1 MEFKLE
7 DIEETF
13 NGEIVSKIS
22 NNEYLIKIQDKEH
35 HIQILDINSR
45 GMEFVLDNHYHN
57 VNYLEN
63 QTGEMKIVLDGVSL
77 TINKNSK
84 LDEIVYKSSGGA
96 DVGSV
101 QINLRSQIPGRV
113 VSIEVKNGD
122 KVKKGDV
129 VKIKYRVSYKDT
141 FIEVVNDKGKVVHKQ
156 PFQRSP
162 WNDGRSR
169 DFTYSWV
176 LYDTQDYGDEI
187 PPGEYEIRV
196 CHKYSRNID
205 LRTWI
210 II

>member
-13 NGEIVSKIS
+13 NGEIVNKIS

-35 HIQILDINSR
+35 HILILDINSR
-45 GMEFVLDNHYHN
+45 GMEFVLDNLYHN

-129 VKIKYRVSYKDT
+129 VCVLESMKMQVSVKSHKDGEVKNLKIKEGVSVNKNDILAE
-141 FIEVVNDKGKVVHKQ
+141 IE
-156 PFQRSP
+156 
-162 WNDGRSR
+162 
-169 DFTYSWV
+169 
-176 LYDTQDYGDEI
+176 
-187 PPGEYEIRV
+187 
-196 CHKYSRNID
+196 
-205 LRTWI
+205 
-210 II
+210 

>member
-1 MEFKLE
+1 
-7 DIEETF
+7 
-13 NGEIVSKIS
+13 
-22 NNEYLIKIQDKEH
+22 
-35 HIQILDINSR
+35 
-45 GMEFVLDNHYHN
+45 LDNHYHN

-129 VKIKYRVSYKDT
+129 VCVLESMKMQVSVKSHKDGEVKNLKIKEGVSVNKNDILAE
-141 FIEVVNDKGKVVHKQ
+141 IE
-156 PFQRSP
+156 
-162 WNDGRSR
+162 
-169 DFTYSWV
+169 
-176 LYDTQDYGDEI
+176 
-187 PPGEYEIRV
+187 
-196 CHKYSRNID
+196 
-205 LRTWI
+205 
-210 II
+210 

>member
-13 NGEIVSKIS
+13 NGEIVNKIS

-45 GMEFVLDNHYHN
+45 GMEFVLDNHYHS

-129 VKIKYRVSYKDT
+129 VCVLESMKMQVSVKSHKDGEVKNLKIKEGVSVNKNDILAE
-141 FIEVVNDKGKVVHKQ
+141 IE
-156 PFQRSP
+156 
-162 WNDGRSR
+162 
-169 DFTYSWV
+169 
-176 LYDTQDYGDEI
+176 
-187 PPGEYEIRV
+187 
-196 CHKYSRNID
+196 
-205 LRTWI
+205 
-210 II
+210 